1 MGSVLCV
8 MGGRLRFLGH
18 SCYSYTCMD
27 SVLDIMDYG
36 LAKAIG
42 ISSKPTVQTLLK
54 LCIIASGLKLRR
66 FFHRNISKLHIL
78 HIHAPYNNYSINNC
92 FLRFRVF

>member
-1 MGSVLCV
+1 MGSALYI

-42 ISSKPTVQTLLK
+42 INSKPTGRTILELR
-54 LCIIASGLKLRR
+54 IIASGLKL
-66 FFHRNISKLHIL
+66 
-78 HIHAPYNNYSINNC
+78 
-92 FLRFRVF
+92 